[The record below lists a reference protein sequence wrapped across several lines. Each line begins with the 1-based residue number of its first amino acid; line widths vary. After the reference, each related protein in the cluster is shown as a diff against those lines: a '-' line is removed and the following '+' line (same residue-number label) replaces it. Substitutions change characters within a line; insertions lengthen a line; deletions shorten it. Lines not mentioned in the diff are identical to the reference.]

1 MTSVSVAPGQLQIG
15 DLVQARG
22 REWIVLAKPSEG
34 LLRVRPLSGS
44 EDDAILIAPKLERQP
59 VREASFAP
67 PSAAQ
72 LDTQDAARLLTDA
85 LRLSLRRG
93 AGPFRS
99 AAHLGVEP
107 RAYQLV
113 PLLMALRLEVKRMLI
128 ADDVGIGKT
137 IEAGMILR
145 EMLDRGEIDSFTVL
159 CPPHLVDQWVGELS
173 QKFDIDA
180 VAVTSARAR
189 SLEQGIALGDTIF
202 GVHPFTVVSL
212 DYIKADSRR
221 EGFAQACPKFVIV
234 DEAHSCVGGS
244 EKGTQQ
250 RFSLLQ
256 RLVEDEAR
264 HMLLLTATPHSG
276 NQDAYARLLSLLH
289 PDLSR
294 SPDTL
299 DANALERYRRRLA
312 QHFVQ
317 RRRPDIAGKW
327 GESGSFAEPMKADAP
342 YSLTGD
348 FQVFQEDVLEYCL
361 GVATRA
367 DGAQARRLAFW
378 GTLALMRCVGSSPAA
393 ALSALRNRLSGMAEE
408 ALLGPVLFDDDDD
421 EFADTDIE
429 PATAGDSEEIAELR
443 QLIAK
448 AEDLSARFADDPKL
462 RELVAQVKDL
472 TGNKEARPVIF
483 CRFIATADAV
493 GEALRARFK
502 SHTVEVVTGRL
513 TPEERRERV
522 EALEDHPNRILVATD
537 CLSEGINLQ
546 SLFNSVIHYDL
557 NWNPTRH
564 QQRDGRVDR
573 FGQQAERVWSVMMFG
588 ANSIIDGAVIKVI
601 TEKMKRIQKETG
613 VVVPVPEDS
622 SSVSNALMQAML
634 LHSSKPRAQGM
645 FDFGDPEAKLETQW
659 RNAQENA
666 QKSQTRYAQTA
677 LKPEEVLPEWHKLRD
692 LLGGPDE
699 VERFTR
705 RALARLD
712 VPLGQ
717 QGPHWR
723 VRYDDMPQQL
733 REKLATR
740 GLSGTRIIGFR
751 DKLPPDVAQVG
762 RTHPLVAT
770 LAGTMAEGALDP
782 NGVEGKAT
790 LGRTGVWMTRGVDKL
805 TVLLALRL
813 RFKLVT
819 SGRRTLLA
827 EEATGIAFGLQSN
840 QPIAVG
846 AEALALLEHEATRS
860 IEPPANQRQID
871 LALGRHPDFQ
881 PAIAAYAAERA
892 AALSHDHERVKAA
905 TRGEGVTTTAEP
917 VLPADVIGLYVL
929 VPEAN

>member
-1 MTSVSVAPGQLQIG
+1 MTTASIAPAQLQIG
-15 DLVQARG
+15 NLVHARG
-22 REWIVLAKPSEG
+22 REWIVLGKPSEN

-44 EDDAILIAPKLERQP
+44 EDDAIVIAPKLERVP
-59 VREASFAP
+59 VCEANFVAP
-67 PSAAQ
+67 TADQ
-72 LDTQDAARLLTDA
+72 LDTQNAAQLLTDA

-113 PLLMALRLEVKRMLI
+113 PLLMAMRLEVKRMLI

-145 EMLDRGEIDSFTVL
+145 EMLDRGEIDSFAVL
-159 CPPHLVDQWVGELS
+159 CPPHLVDQWVGELAE
-173 QKFDIDA
+173 KFDIDA
-180 VAVTSARAR
+180 VAVTAARAR
-189 SLEQGIALGDTIF
+189 SLEQGLALGDTIF

-221 EGFAQACPKFVIV
+221 ESFAQACPNFVIV

-250 RFSLLQ
+250 RFALLQ
-256 RLVEDEAR
+256 RLAENEAR

-294 SPDTL
+294 APDTL

-317 RRRPDIAGKW
+317 RRRPDIAGQW
-327 GESGSFAEPMKADAP
+327 GESGAFATLMKADAP
-342 YSLTGD
+342 YNLTGE
-348 FQVFQEDVLEYCL
+348 FQRFQEDVLEYCL

-367 DGAQARRLAFW
+367 DAAQARRLAFW

-393 ALSALRNRLSGMAEE
+393 ALSALRNRLVGLAEE
-408 ALLGPVLFDDDDD
+408 ALLAPALFDDDDD
-421 EFADTDIE
+421 EFADTDVE
-429 PATAGDSEEIAELR
+429 PATAGNNEETAELSK
-443 QLIAK
+443 LIAQ
-448 AEDLSARFADDPKL
+448 AESLASRFADDPKF
-462 RELVAQVKDL
+462 RELVRQVKDL
-472 TGNKEARPVIF
+472 TDNKQARPVIF
-483 CRFIATADAV
+483 CRFIATAEAV
-493 GEALRARFK
+493 AEALRDKFK

-522 EALEDHPNRILVATD
+522 EAMIDHPNRILVATD

-546 SLFNSVIHYDL
+546 SLFNAVIHYDL

-573 FGQQAERVWSVMMFG
+573 FGQQAEKVWSVMMFG

-601 TEKMKRIQKETG
+601 TEKMKRIEKETG
-613 VVVPVPEDS
+613 VIVPVPEDS
-622 SSVSNALMQAML
+622 ASVSNALMQAML
-634 LHSSKPRAQGM
+634 LHSTKPRAQGL
-645 FDFGDPEAKLETQW
+645 FDFGDAEARLETQW
-659 RNAQENA
+659 RNAEENA
-666 QKSQTRYAQTA
+666 RRSQTRYAQTA
-677 LKPEEVLPEWHKLRD
+677 LKPDEVLPEWHKLRD
-692 LLGGPDE
+692 LLGGPQE

-705 RALARLD
+705 RALARID
-712 VPLGQ
+712 TPLGQ
-717 QGPHWR
+717 HGKHWR
-723 VRYDDMPQQL
+723 IRYDELPQQL
-733 REKLATR
+733 REKLAARNLT
-740 GLSGTRIIGFR
+740 GTRIIGFG
-751 DKLPPDVAQVG
+751 DKLPPDVTHVG

-770 LAGTMAEGALDP
+770 LAETMAEGALDP
-782 NGVEGKAT
+782 GGVEGKAA
-790 LGRTGVWMTRGVDKL
+790 LGRAGVWMTRGVDKL
-805 TVLLALRL
+805 TTLLVLRL

-827 EEATGIAFGLQSN
+827 EEATGLAFAPN
-840 QPIAVG
+840 AATPFVAG
-846 AEALALLEHEATRS
+846 ADALALLEHEATRS
-860 IEPPANQRQID
+860 IEPPANRRQID
-871 LALGRHPDFQ
+871 LALGRLGDYQ
-881 PAIAAYAAERA
+881 PAIAAHAAERA
-892 AALSHDHERVKAA
+892 AVLSHDHERVKAA
-905 TRGEGVTTTAEP
+905 TRGEGVTTTVEP
-917 VLPADVIGLYVL
+917 VLPADIIGLYVL
-929 VPEAN
+929 VPEAS

>member
-1 MTSVSVAPGQLQIG
+1 MSLASIATGQLQIG
-15 DLVQARG
+15 DLVHARG
-22 REWIVLAKPSEG
+22 REWIVLGKPDDE

-44 EDDAILIAPKLERQP
+44 EDDAILIAPGLEREP
-59 VREASFAP
+59 VREASFDLPDA
-67 PSAAQ
+67 SQ
-72 LDTQDAARLLTDA
+72 LDTQDAARLLSDA

-113 PLLMALRLEVKRMLI
+113 PLLMALRLDVKRMLI

-159 CPPHLVDQWVGELS
+159 CPPHLVDQWVGELAE
-173 QKFDIDA
+173 KFDIDA

-189 SLEQGIALGDTIF
+189 SLEQRIALGDTIF

-221 EGFAQACPKFVIV
+221 ESFAHACPRLVIV

-244 EKGTQQ
+244 AKGTQQ
-250 RFSLLQ
+250 RFALLQ
-256 RLVEDEAR
+256 RLAEDAER

-289 PDLSR
+289 VDLIGGPDN
-294 SPDTL
+294 P

-317 RRRPDIAGKW
+317 RRRPDIADKW
-327 GESGSFAEPMKADAP
+327 GEASAFARPMKKDAP
-342 YSLTGD
+342 YTLAGD
-348 FQVFQEDVLEYCL
+348 FQAFQEDVLEYCL

-367 DGAQARRLAFW
+367 GGDRERRLAFW

-393 ALSALRNRLSGMAEE
+393 ALSALRNRLGGMAEE
-408 ALLGPVLFDDDDD
+408 AVLEPVIFDEEEA
-421 EFADTDIE
+421 EFADTDVE
-429 PATAGDSEEIAELR
+429 PATALECEEVTELR
-443 QLIAK
+443 KLIAQ
-448 AEDLSARFADDPKL
+448 AERLAARFAEDPKV
-462 RELVAQVKDL
+462 RELITQVKDL
-472 TGNKEARPVIF
+472 VDNKEARPVIF
-483 CRFIATADAV
+483 CRFITTA
-493 GEALRARFK
+493 EALGEVLRAQFK
-502 SHTVEVVTGRL
+502 KHTVEVVTGRL

-522 EALEDHPNRILVATD
+522 EALAGHSDRILVATD

-546 SLFNSVIHYDL
+546 SLFNAVVHYDL

-573 FGQQAERVWSVMMFG
+573 FGQQADTVWSVMMFG

-613 VVVPVPEDS
+613 VIVPVPDDS
-622 SSVSNALMQAML
+622 ASVASALLQAML
-634 LHSSKPRAQGM
+634 LDPNRSRRQIQ
-645 FDFGDPEAKLETQW
+645 FDFGDVDTQLEVQW
-659 RNAQENA
+659 RNAEENA
-666 QKSQTRYAQTA
+666 RKSQTRYAQTA

-692 LLGGPDE
+692 LLGGPEE

-705 RALARLD
+705 RALARID
-712 VPLGQ
+712 TPLGAVGQ
-717 QGPHWR
+717 HWR

-733 REKLATR
+733 REKLAGR
-740 GLSGTRIIGFR
+740 GLTGTRAIGFT
-751 DKLPPDVAQVG
+751 DKLPPDVSHAG

-770 LAGTMAEGALDP
+770 LAETMAEGALDP
-782 NGVEGKAT
+782 NGVEGRAT
-790 LGRTGVWMTRGVDKL
+790 LGRAGVWMTRGVDTL
-805 TVLLALRL
+805 TTLLVLRL

-827 EEATGIAFGLQSN
+827 EEATGIAFGPGSAE
-840 QPIAVG
+840 AVATG
-846 AEALALLEHEATRS
+846 AEALALLEHEASRS
-860 IEPPANQRQID
+860 IEAPANQRQIEQA
-871 LALGRHPDFQ
+871 LARYPEYQ
-881 PAIAAYAAERA
+881 QAIARYAAARA
-892 AALSHDHERVKAA
+892 VALSDDHDRVKSA
-905 TRGEGVTTTAEP
+905 TRGEGVTTVVEP
-917 VLPADVIGLYVL
+917 ILPADVIGLYVL

>member
-1 MTSVSVAPGQLQIG
+1 MSLATIATGQLQIG
-15 DLVQARG
+15 DLVHARG
-22 REWIVLAKPSEG
+22 REWIVLGKPTED

-44 EDDAILIAPKLERQP
+44 GEDVILIAPKLERQP
-59 VREASFAP
+59 VREASFQLPDAN
-67 PSAAQ
+67 Q

-159 CPPHLVDQWVGELS
+159 CPPHLVDQWIGELAE
-173 QKFDIDA
+173 KFDIDA

-189 SLEQGIALGDTIF
+189 SLEQGIALGDTIL

-221 EGFAQACPKFVIV
+221 ESFAHACPKLVVV

-256 RLVEDEAR
+256 RLAEDAER

-289 PDLSR
+289 PDLASGA
-294 SPDTL
+294 DTL
-299 DANALERYRRRLA
+299 DTNALERYRRRLA

-317 RRRPDIAGKW
+317 RRRPDIADNW
-327 GESGSFAEPMKADAP
+327 GEASAFAKAMKADAP
-342 YSLTGD
+342 YSLTGE
-348 FQVFQEDVLEYCL
+348 FQAFQEDVLEYCL

-367 DGAQARRLAFW
+367 SGDQARRLAFW

-393 ALSALRNRLSGMAEE
+393 ALSALRNRLGGLAEE
-408 ALLGPVLFDDDDD
+408 AALEPVLFDDD
-421 EFADTDIE
+421 EAQFADTDVE
-429 PATAGDSEEIAELR
+429 PATALAGEEMAELGK
-443 QLIAK
+443 LITQ
-448 AEDLSARFADDPKL
+448 AERLSARFAEDPKF

-472 TGNKEARPVIF
+472 TGKKSARPVIF
-483 CRFIATADAV
+483 CRFITTAEAV
-493 GEALRARFK
+493 GEALRAQFK
-502 SHTVEVVTGRL
+502 KHTVEVVTGRL

-522 EALEDHPNRILVATD
+522 EALADHPDRILVATD

-546 SLFNSVIHYDL
+546 SLFNAVIHYDL

-573 FGQQAERVWSVMMFG
+573 FGQQAEHVWSVMMFG
-588 ANSIIDGAVIKVI
+588 SNSIIDGAVIKVI

-622 SSVSNALMQAML
+622 ASVSNALMQAML
-634 LHSSKPRAQGM
+634 LRSSKPSAQGL
-645 FDFGDPEAKLETQW
+645 FDFGNAEAKLETQW
-659 RNAQENA
+659 RDAEENA
-666 QKSQTRYAQTA
+666 RRSQTRYAQTA

-692 LLGGPDE
+692 LLGGPEE

-705 RALARLD
+705 RALARID
-712 VPLGQ
+712 TPLGAVGQ
-717 QGPHWR
+717 HWR
-723 VRYDDMPQQL
+723 VRYDDLPQQL
-733 REKLATR
+733 REKLAAR
-740 GLSGTRIIGFR
+740 SMSGTRAIGFA
-751 DKLPPDVAQVG
+751 DKLPPDVTHVG

-805 TVLLALRL
+805 TTLLVLRL
-813 RFKLVT
+813 RFKLIT

-827 EEATGIAFGLQSN
+827 EEATGIAFGPGGVQA
-840 QPIAVG
+840 IATG
-846 AEALALLEHEATRS
+846 AEALALLEPEASRS
-860 IEPPANQRQID
+860 IEAPANQRQIEMA
-871 LALGRHPDFQ
+871 LARYPDYQ
-881 PAIAAYAAERA
+881 PAIAAYAAARA
-892 AALSHDHERVKAA
+892 AALSEDHDRVKSA
-905 TRGEGVTTTAEP
+905 TRGEGATTTVEP

>member
-1 MTSVSVAPGQLQIG
+1 MSLATIATGQLQIG
-15 DLVQARG
+15 DLVHARG
-22 REWIVLAKPSEG
+22 REWIVLGKPTED

-44 EDDAILIAPKLERQP
+44 EEDAILIAPKLERQP
-59 VREASFAP
+59 VREASFQLPEAN
-67 PSAAQ
+67 Q

-159 CPPHLVDQWVGELS
+159 CPPHLVDQWIGELAE
-173 QKFDIDA
+173 KFDIDA

-221 EGFAQACPKFVIV
+221 ESFAHACPKLVVV

-256 RLVEDEAR
+256 RLAEDAER

-289 PDLSR
+289 PDL
-294 SPDTL
+294 TNGA
-299 DANALERYRRRLA
+299 DAVDGSALERYRRRLA

-317 RRRPDIAGKW
+317 RRRPDIADNW
-327 GESGSFAEPMKADAP
+327 GEASAFAKAMKADAP
-342 YSLTGD
+342 YSLTGE
-348 FQVFQEDVLEYCL
+348 FQAFQEDVLEYCL

-367 DGAQARRLAFW
+367 SGDQARRLAFW

-393 ALSALRNRLSGMAEE
+393 ALSALRNRLGGLAEE
-408 ALLGPVLFDDDDD
+408 AALEPILFDDD
-421 EFADTDIE
+421 EAQFADTDVE
-429 PATAGDSEEIAELR
+429 PATALAGEEMAELGK
-443 QLIAK
+443 LITQAERLSTRF
-448 AEDLSARFADDPKL
+448 AEDPKF

-472 TGNKEARPVIF
+472 TGKKGARPVIF
-483 CRFIATADAV
+483 CRFITTAEAV
-493 GEALRARFK
+493 GEGLKAQFK
-502 SHTVEVVTGRL
+502 KHTVEVVTGRL

-522 EALEDHPNRILVATD
+522 EALADHPDRILVATD

-546 SLFNSVIHYDL
+546 SLFNAVIHYDL

-573 FGQQAERVWSVMMFG
+573 FGQQAEHVWSVMMFG
-588 ANSIIDGAVIKVI
+588 SNSIIDGAVIKVI

-622 SSVSNALMQAML
+622 ASVSNALMQAML
-634 LHSSKPRAQGM
+634 LRSSKPSAQGL
-645 FDFGDPEAKLETQW
+645 FDFGNAEAKLETQW
-659 RNAQENA
+659 RDAEENA
-666 QKSQTRYAQTA
+666 RRSQTRYAQTA

-692 LLGGPDE
+692 LLGGPQE

-705 RALARLD
+705 RALARID
-712 VPLGQ
+712 TPLGAIGQ
-717 QGPHWR
+717 HWR
-723 VRYDDMPQQL
+723 VRYDDLPQQL
-733 REKLATR
+733 REKLAAR
-740 GLSGTRIIGFR
+740 SMSGTRAIGFT
-751 DKLPPDVAQVG
+751 DKLPPDVTHVG
-762 RTHPLVAT
+762 RTHPLIAT

-805 TVLLALRL
+805 TTLLVLRL
-813 RFKLVT
+813 RFKLIT

-827 EEATGIAFGLQSN
+827 EEATGIAFGPGGVQA
-840 QPIAVG
+840 IATG
-846 AEALALLEHEATRS
+846 AEALALLEPEASRS
-860 IEPPANQRQID
+860 IEAPANQRQIEMA
-871 LALGRHPDFQ
+871 LARYPDYR
-881 PAIAAYAAERA
+881 PAIAAYAAARA
-892 AALSHDHERVKAA
+892 AALSEDHDRVKSA
-905 TRGEGVTTTAEP
+905 TRGEGATTTVEP

>member
-1 MTSVSVAPGQLQIG
+1 MSLATIATGQLQIG
-15 DLVQARG
+15 DLVHARG
-22 REWIVLAKPSEG
+22 REWIVLGKPTED
-34 LLRVRPLSGS
+34 LLRIRPLSGS
-44 EDDAILIAPKLERQP
+44 EEDSILIAPKLERQP
-59 VREASFAP
+59 VREASFKLPEAT
-67 PSAAQ
+67 Q

-159 CPPHLVDQWVGELS
+159 CPPHLVDQWIGELAE
-173 QKFDIDA
+173 KFDIDA

-221 EGFAQACPKFVIV
+221 ESFAHACPKLVVV

-256 RLVEDEAR
+256 RLAEDAER

-289 PDLSR
+289 PDLSCGA
-294 SPDTL
+294 DTL

-317 RRRPDIAGKW
+317 RRRPDIADNW
-327 GESGSFAEPMKADAP
+327 GEASAFAKAMKADAP
-342 YSLTGD
+342 YSLTGE
-348 FQVFQEDVLEYCL
+348 FQAFQEDVLEYCL
-361 GVATRA
+361 EVATRA
-367 DGAQARRLAFW
+367 SGDQARRLAFW

-393 ALSALRNRLSGMAEE
+393 ALSALRNRLGGLAEAATLE
-408 ALLGPVLFDDDDD
+408 PVLFDAD
-421 EFADTDIE
+421 EAQFADTDVE
-429 PATAGDSEEIAELR
+429 PATALAGEEMAELGK
-443 QLIAK
+443 LITQAERLATRF
-448 AEDLSARFADDPKL
+448 AEDPKF
-462 RELVAQVKDL
+462 RELVVQVKDL
-472 TGNKEARPVIF
+472 TGKKNARPVIF
-483 CRFIATADAV
+483 CRFITTAEAV
-493 GEALRARFK
+493 GEALRAQFK
-502 SHTVEVVTGRL
+502 KHTVEVVTGRL
-513 TPEERRERV
+513 TPEERRERGD
-522 EALEDHPNRILVATD
+522 ALADHPDRILVATD

-546 SLFNSVIHYDL
+546 SLFNAVIHYDL

-573 FGQQAERVWSVMMFG
+573 FGQQAEFVWSVMMFG

-622 SSVSNALMQAML
+622 ASVSNALMQAML
-634 LHSSKPRAQGM
+634 LRSSKPSAQGL
-645 FDFGDPEAKLETQW
+645 FDFGNAEAKLETQW
-659 RNAQENA
+659 RDAEENA
-666 QKSQTRYAQTA
+666 RRSQTRYAQTA

-692 LLGGPDE
+692 LLGGPQE

-705 RALARLD
+705 RALARID
-712 VPLGQ
+712 TPLGSV
-717 QGPHWR
+717 GKHWR
-723 VRYDDMPQQL
+723 VRYDDLPQQL
-733 REKLATR
+733 REKLAAR
-740 GLSGTRIIGFR
+740 SMSGTRAIGFA
-751 DKLPPDVAQVG
+751 DKFPPDVTHVG

-805 TVLLALRL
+805 TTLLVLRL
-813 RFKLVT
+813 RFKLIT

-827 EEATGIAFGLQSN
+827 EEATGIAFGPGGVQA
-840 QPIAVG
+840 IATG
-846 AEALALLEHEATRS
+846 AEALALLEPEASRS
-860 IEPPANQRQID
+860 IEAPANQRQIEMA
-871 LALGRHPDFQ
+871 LARYPDYQ
-881 PAIAAYAAERA
+881 PAIAAYAAARA
-892 AALSHDHERVKAA
+892 AALSEDHDRVKSA
-905 TRGEGVTTTAEP
+905 TRGEGATTTVEP

>member
-1 MTSVSVAPGQLQIG
+1 MTTAAITPSQLQIG
-15 DLVQARG
+15 DLVHARG
-22 REWIVLAKPSEG
+22 REWIVLAKPSDS

-44 EDDAILIAPKLERQP
+44 EDDAIVIAPKLEHQP
-59 VREASFAP
+59 VREASFALP
-67 PSAAQ
+67 GSDQ

-113 PLLMALRLEVKRMLI
+113 PLLMAMRLEVKRMLI

-145 EMLDRGEIDSFTVL
+145 EMLDRGEIDSFTIL
-159 CPPHLVDQWVGELS
+159 CPPHLVDQWVTELAE
-173 QKFDIDA
+173 KFDIDA

-221 EGFAQACPKFVIV
+221 ESFAQACPNFVIV

-250 RFSLLQ
+250 RFALLQ
-256 RLVEDEAR
+256 RLTEDADR

-294 SPDTL
+294 APDTL

-317 RRRPDIAGKW
+317 RRRPDIAGQW
-327 GESGSFAEPMKADAP
+327 GEGGAFAVPMKADAP
-342 YSLTGD
+342 YSLTGE
-348 FQVFQEDVLEYCL
+348 FQTFQEDVLEYCL

-393 ALSALRNRLSGMAEE
+393 ALSALRNRLVGMAEE
-408 ALLGPVLFDDDDD
+408 ALLAPALFDDDDD
-421 EFADTDIE
+421 EFADTDVE
-429 PATAGDSEEIAELR
+429 PATAADTEETAELR
-443 QLIAK
+443 KLIQQ
-448 AEDLSARFADDPKL
+448 AENLAARFADDPKF
-462 RELVAQVKDL
+462 RELVVQVKDL
-472 TGNKEARPVIF
+472 TANKDARPVIF
-483 CRFIATADAV
+483 CRFIATAEAV
-493 GEALRARFK
+493 AEALRAMFK
-502 SHTVEVVTGRL
+502 SHAVEVVTGRL

-522 EALEDHPNRILVATD
+522 EAMVDHPNRILVATD

-546 SLFNSVIHYDL
+546 SLFNAVIHYDL

-573 FGQQAERVWSVMMFG
+573 FGQQAEKVWSVMMFG

-601 TEKMKRIQKETG
+601 TEKMKRIEKETG

-634 LHSSKPRAQGM
+634 LRSSKPRAQGL
-645 FDFGDPEAKLETQW
+645 FDFGDADAKLETQW
-659 RNAQENA
+659 RNAEENA
-666 QKSQTRYAQTA
+666 KRSQTRYAQTA
-677 LKPEEVLPEWHKLRD
+677 LKPDEVLPEWHKLRD
-692 LLGGPDE
+692 LLGGPQE

-705 RALARLD
+705 RALARID
-712 VPLGQ
+712 TPLGQ
-717 QGPHWR
+717 QGKHWR
-723 VRYDDMPQQL
+723 VRYDELPQQL
-733 REKLATR
+733 REKLAARNLT
-740 GLSGTRIIGFR
+740 GTRTIGFG
-751 DKLPPDVAQVG
+751 DKLQPDVAQVG

-770 LAGTMAEGALDP
+770 LAETMAEGALDP
-782 NGVEGKAT
+782 GGVEGKAT
-790 LGRTGVWMTRGVDKL
+790 LGRAGVWMTRGVDKL
-805 TVLLALRL
+805 TTLLVLRL
-813 RFKLVT
+813 RFKLIT

-827 EEATGIAFGLQSN
+827 EEATGLAFAPN
-840 QPIAVG
+840 AATAFAAG

-871 LALGRHPDFQ
+871 MALSRLGDYQ
-881 PAIAAYAAERA
+881 SAIAAYAAERA

-905 TRGEGVTTTAEP
+905 TRGEGVTTTVEP